1 MLLSF
6 SHFYNI
12 INSRPKKSK
21 IIPKLFKVTI
31 SATTFLERKFIGA
44 HNQFIVLIKHHML
57 D

>member
-12 INSRPKKSK
+12 INSRSKKSK
-21 IIPKLFKVTI
+21 TIPKLFKVTI
-31 SATTFLERKFIGA
+31 SATTLLERKLIGA
-44 HNQFIVLIKHHML
+44 HNQFIVLIKYYML